1 MAGGLIPLADAQAQ
15 MLALMSPGPIVHL
28 PLNEA
33 SGWLAE
39 PLFALRNQP
48 FADLSAMDGFALG
61 DGDGPWHVKQAIAA
75 EQRAPSPLAA
85 GEAARIF
92 TGAPLPGGADRI
104 LLQEEAS
111 VDGHQVSANSEPVA
125 GQWIRRRASDF
136 ATGETLAAVGAAIT
150 PALRGLAA
158 IAGHATLA
166 CRPVPACHLLATGS
180 ELVDAVDCADHPLA
194 LPSAT
199 GPMLNALLASLG
211 GTVNDGGIV
220 ADDLGLIMNAIG
232 AFEHDHV
239 TPGLLLLTGGA
250 SVGDHDLV
258 RPALEQAGWTISLHR
273 IALKPGKPLMVAH
286 KGANGGGRHIAL
298 GLPGNPVSAYVT
310 ALLFALPLLRH
321 AAGCPAPLPVH
332 RPAILGAPVAAGG
345 GRLEYLRGTIDDNDC
360 VAPLPSQD
368 SASLRTLAT
377 AQVLIRIDIDQ
388 AAKNVGDP
396 VDIIAIA

>member
-39 PLFALRNQP
+39 PLIAMRDQP
-48 FADLSAMDGFALG
+48 FANLSAMDGYAIG
-61 DGDGPWHVKQAIAA
+61 GGNGPWHVTQAIAA
-75 EQRAPSPLAA
+75 EQRAPLPLAA
-85 GEAARIF
+85 GQAARIF
-92 TGAPLPGGADRI
+92 TGAPLPAGAERL
-104 LLQEEAS
+104 LLQEEAR
-111 VDGHQVSANSEPVA
+111 VDGHWVSAATFPVA

-136 ATGETLAAVGAAIT
+136 AAGETLADVGAAIT

-158 IAGHATLA
+158 MAGHGTLA
-166 CRPVPACHLLATGS
+166 CRAVPACHLLATGS
-180 ELVDAVDCADHPLA
+180 ELIDAFDCADHPLA

-199 GPMLNALLASLG
+199 GPMLRALMASLG
-211 GTVNDGGIV
+211 GTVSDGGVV
-220 ADDLGLIMNAIG
+220 ADDLGLITNAIA
-232 AFEHDHV
+232 AFEDDHV

-286 KGANGGGRHIAL
+286 KEANGGGRHIAL

-310 ALLFALPLLRH
+310 AVLFALPLLRH

-345 GRLEYLRGTIDDNDC
+345 GRLEYLRGAIDDNGC

-368 SASLRTLAT
+368 SASLRTLAK
-377 AQVLIRIDIDQ
+377 AQVLIRIDIGQ
-388 AAKNVGDP
+388 AVKKVGDR